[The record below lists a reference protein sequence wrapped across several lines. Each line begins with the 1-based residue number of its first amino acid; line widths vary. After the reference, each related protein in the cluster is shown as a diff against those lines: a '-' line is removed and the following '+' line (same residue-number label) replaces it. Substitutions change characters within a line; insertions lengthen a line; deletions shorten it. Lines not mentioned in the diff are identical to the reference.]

1 MKFKNYVMTINST
14 GFYSPANS
22 RTFSKEKWIQPAS
35 SRYEKWW
42 QKWAQ
47 SQLAISIKTTP
58 MLLLENILNGI
69 LTSHVGYYS
78 ENENILFHINSENCH
93 FVLVLLSI
101 SSCVAYDQNR

>member
-1 MKFKNYVMTINST
+1 
-14 GFYSPANS
+14 
-22 RTFSKEKWIQPAS
+22 
-35 SRYEKWW
+35 
-42 QKWAQ
+42 
-47 SQLAISIKTTP
+47 

-78 ENENILFHINSENCH
+78 ETENILFHINSENCH